1 MPRVKLDSDLHH
13 DIIKDIEVV
22 EGFKVSL
29 QTIKAV
35 IRSLKKCMIDRV
47 KKTGY
52 CYLSNFF
59 GISIVK
65 RKPRMTRNPKTGEKI
80 QLPERNKAKVRVAK
94 ELRKLNFQDLNSIVK

>member
-13 DIIKDIEVV
+13 DIIKDIETV

-35 IRSLKKCMIDRV
+35 IRSLKKCMIERV
-47 KKTGY
+47 KKTSY
-52 CYLSNFF
+52 CYLANFF
-59 GISIVK
+59 GISIVE

-80 QLPERNKAKVRVAK
+80 QLPARKKLKLRLAK
-94 ELRKLNFQDLNSIVK
+94 EFRKINL